1 MKCLVVS
8 FFVVLPSVG
17 ILAQSNRDL
26 RELRDWM
33 VGHFSSEEQARRD
46 SSFFDIRLA
55 IYPIWQH
62 RTDGYWLYVEQADA
76 RTLHQPYRQRI
87 YQLTIT
93 TRGIESII
101 YTIDDPLEFAG
112 KPDKLEQEVGRE
124 ELVQRTG
131 CEVVLKRQDSN
142 TFVGNTVGKNCPSDL
157 RGATYATSKAIITRD
172 KMITLDQGFNAMGA
186 QVWGSTRGGYEFLKI
201 RP

>member
-1 MKCLVVS
+1 MKHVVAGLLAVHFS
-8 FFVVLPSVG
+8 LG
-17 ILAQSNRDL
+17 LMAQSDRDL

-46 SSFFDIRLA
+46 SGFFDIRLA

-76 RTLHQPYRQRI
+76 RTPLQPYRQRI

-112 KPDKLEQEVGRE
+112 KPDKLEQEVERE
-124 ELVQRTG
+124 DLVQRTG

-142 TFVGNTVGKNCPSDL
+142 TFVGNTIGKNCASDL
-157 RGATYATSKAIITRD
+157 RGASYATSKAIITRD
-172 KMITLDQGFNAMGA
+172 KMITLDQGFNAMGT

-201 RP
+201 KP